1 MTIEMNF
8 ALNLK
13 FRFPETDHRLWIKFQ
28 VEEELR
34 GRIDQFEER
43 MRGLNRDLEIFMK
56 KDPPG
61 DANKKLKLFVN
72 FLSKKSFK

>member
-1 MTIEMNF
+1 
-8 ALNLK
+8 
-13 FRFPETDHRLWIKFQ
+13 

-61 DANKKLKLFVN
+61 DDDRNVYDTCRHHREMIVR
-72 FLSKKSFK
+72 